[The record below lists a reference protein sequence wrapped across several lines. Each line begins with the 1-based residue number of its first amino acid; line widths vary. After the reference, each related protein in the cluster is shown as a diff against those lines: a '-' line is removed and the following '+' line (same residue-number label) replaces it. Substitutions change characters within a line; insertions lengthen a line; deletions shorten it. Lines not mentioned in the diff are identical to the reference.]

1 MQNVC
6 TLSEPTFKAKQIII
20 RPISGIMGGF
30 AIFFFFFF
38 PSQLKKNKSCI
49 LFSLK
54 GTRVNSLGTLPEENP
69 STVRSAPKFPQTLL
83 CKGRGVPG
91 LPVQRAAPEAETQ
104 W

>member
-38 PSQLKKNKSCI
+38 SFTIKKKQILYTFFLKRNTC
-49 LFSLK
+49 
-54 GTRVNSLGTLPEENP
+54 
-69 STVRSAPKFPQTLL
+69 
-83 CKGRGVPG
+83 
-91 LPVQRAAPEAETQ
+91 
-104 W
+104 